1 MKYLEERGLEYSAS
15 TLCDE
20 ANLGIIPFLAKTI
33 ISSDP
38 SFNPHPSLVE
48 LVKSGSSENSAT
60 SSFLAEKK
68 LKEKTLE
75 VEKLKSDLRTAHH
88 EIERFS
94 QNLVDSMLTL
104 DTPVLSTPTMPAL
117 SGSMKGSVVQVSD
130 QIWKMIQQNAN
141 ISENLEDNKDTFI
154 ASDMPNLL
162 GIIEDCI
169 EPLLSGIL
177 LKHRPLL
184 IPLLLSAAYLSQ
196 SPESNDVFLKRLFN
210 LIKVKFRQLKY
221 LLF

>member
-1 MKYLEERGLEYSAS
+1 M
-15 TLCDE
+15 
-20 ANLGIIPFLAKTI
+20 
-33 ISSDP
+33 
-38 SFNPHPSLVE
+38 E
-48 LVKSGSSENSAT
+48 LVKSGSSENSTT
-60 SSFLAEKK
+60 SSFLNEKK

-75 VEKLKSDLRTAHH
+75 VEKLKADLRAAHQ

-94 QNLVDSMLTL
+94 QNIVDNMLTL
-104 DTPVLSTPTMPAL
+104 DTPVLATPTMPVL

-130 QIWKMIQQNAN
+130 QIWKMIQENAK
-141 ISENLEDNKDTFI
+141 ISTESEDNNDTFI
-154 ASDMPNLL
+154 ANDMPNLL

-184 IPLLLSAAYLSQ
+184 IPLLLSAAYLSP

-210 LIKVKFRQLKY
+210 LIKVKFLQLKY

>member
-1 MKYLEERGLEYSAS
+1 MIL
-15 TLCDE
+15 
-20 ANLGIIPFLAKTI
+20 
-33 ISSDP
+33 SDP
-38 SFNPHPSLVE
+38 SVDPYPTLVE
-48 LVKSGSSENSAT
+48 LVKYGSSENSKT
-60 SSFLAEKK
+60 SSFLTEKK

-75 VEKLKSDLRTAHH
+75 LEKVKSDLRTAHQ

-94 QNLVDSMLTL
+94 QNLVDNMLTL
-104 DTPVLSTPTMPAL
+104 ETPVLATPTMPVL
-117 SGSMKGSVVQVSD
+117 SGSMKGSVVQVSE
-130 QIWKMIQQNAN
+130 QIWKMIQENAN
-141 ISENLEDNKDTFI
+141 ITSDSEDNEDTII
-154 ASDMPNLL
+154 ANDMPNLL

-184 IPLLLSAAYLSQ
+184 IPLLLSAAYLSP

-210 LIKVKFRQLKY
+210 LIKVKFIQLKY

>member
-1 MKYLEERGLEYSAS
+1 
-15 TLCDE
+15 
-20 ANLGIIPFLAKTI
+20 
-33 ISSDP
+33 
-38 SFNPHPSLVE
+38 
-48 LVKSGSSENSAT
+48 
-60 SSFLAEKK
+60 
-68 LKEKTLE
+68 
-75 VEKLKSDLRTAHH
+75 
-88 EIERFS
+88 
-94 QNLVDSMLTL
+94 VDSMLTL

-130 QIWKMIQQNAN
+130 QIWKMIQKNAN
-141 ISENLEDNKDTFI
+141 IGISQNMEDNKDTFI

-210 LIKVKFRQLKY
+210 LIKVKFLQLKY